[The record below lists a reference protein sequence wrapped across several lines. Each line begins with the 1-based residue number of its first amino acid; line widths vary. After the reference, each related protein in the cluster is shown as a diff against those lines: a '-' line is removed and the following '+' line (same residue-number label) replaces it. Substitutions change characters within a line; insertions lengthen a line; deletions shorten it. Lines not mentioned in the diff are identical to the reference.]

1 MNFNYFAQT
10 DTKHAQV
17 YGVLV
22 CNSKFVHL
30 FIGFRAKRKIDSV
43 VRLFRMRTFA
53 ERTLI

>member
-1 MNFNYFAQT
+1 MNFNYFTQT
-10 DTKHAQV
+10 DTRHAQV

-43 VRLFRMRTFA
+43 VRLF
-53 ERTLI
+53 